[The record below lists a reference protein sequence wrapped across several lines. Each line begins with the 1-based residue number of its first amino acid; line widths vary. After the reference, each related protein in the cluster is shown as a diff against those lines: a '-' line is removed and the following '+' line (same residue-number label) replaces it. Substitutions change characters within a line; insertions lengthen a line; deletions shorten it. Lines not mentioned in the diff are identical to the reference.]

1 MSDVDISSVERH
13 PSIAEKMAFFE
24 CNHLPEPLFSVAN
37 LMRTV
42 ALEIE
47 ATVESHPQ
55 LAIGFQHLIEAK
67 DCFVRAAVV
76 QENKRK
82 GNVNLG
88 SPLSRPDE
96 VV

>member
-1 MSDVDISSVERH
+1 MSEVETESVARH
-13 PSIAEKMAFFE
+13 PSVAEKMAFFE

-37 LMRTV
+37 LIRTA

-47 ATVESHPQ
+47 ATVEDHPQ
-55 LAIGFQHLIEAK
+55 LAIGLQHLIEAK
-67 DCFVRAAVV
+67 DCFVRAAVA

-82 GNVNLG
+82 GNTNLG
-88 SPLSRPDE
+88 SPLLRVEE

>member
-1 MSDVDISSVERH
+1 MPDVDVESVERH
-13 PSIAEKMAFFE
+13 PSVAEKLNFFE

-37 LMRTV
+37 TMRTT

-47 ATVESHPQ
+47 ATVENHPQ
-55 LAIGFQHLIEAK
+55 LTIGLQHLIEAK

-88 SPLSRPDE
+88 SPLPRPEE